1 MKLGFVFPGQGAQ
14 SVGMGKDLY
23 EKYSEIRE
31 IYDKASEI
39 TNKNIAKLTF
49 ESTEEELAET
59 KNTQLAILVMSLG
72 ILEVINKKA
81 DISAGLSLGE
91 YTALIHSGIIGFE
104 DGIKIVQKRGEIMQ
118 NEVPEGHWAMAAIIG
133 LDDKTVEDLC
143 NQVKS
148 GFVVPANYNCPGQV
162 VVSGEYEAVNIL
174 MELAKEAGAKKV
186 VELKTGGPFHTS
198 KLLGAAHNLK
208 MELNKIKFNVIENK
222 VIKNLDGTFYSKQDD
237 MSELLSK
244 HVINPVRFTLVAQ
257 RMLDNG
263 VDTIVEIGPGKS
275 LAGFI
280 KRIDKNVNI
289 ININNVE
296 TLENWI
302 MKNNC

>member
-148 GFVVPANYNCPGQV
+148 GFIVPANYNCPGQV